1 MTNRRKHQREERRV
15 LAWADDE
22 LRVRRRSGA
31 QHNCAF
37 PRAAKTPAAFSGAL
51 HHRAGC

>member
-1 MTNRRKHQREERRV
+1 MTNRRKHECEERRV

-31 QHNCAF
+31 QHNTAF
-37 PRAAKTPAAFSGAL
+37 PRAAKALSVFSGGL
-51 HHRAGC
+51 YQRAGC